1 MKKFFIIGGIILLI
15 IIIIGAISSGNN
27 NNAQNGITLEKVKI
41 DNVIVKALAI
51 GQIIPKKEIS
61 IKSKIPGIVRT
72 RFVEIGDKV
81 KKGDPL
87 LEIDPDPTPIEY
99 TQAKRNVEL
108 AELAVKQAEME
119 YGRAKE
125 LKNEKLISSHEFENY
140 KKLYEERMLNYQL
153 AQEKFDLISKGRIKL
168 AGKQIENI
176 IKSPIDGTILELFI
190 NEGDPVVPL
199 TSYQAG
205 TTLIT
210 MADMNNLIFMGTVDE
225 IDVGKIK
232 EGITAKLKIG
242 ALPDADIEGIVYKIS
257 PKAKKDGNS
266 TLFDIEI
273 KITEQKNENIVMRAG
288 LSANADVI
296 IQRADSVLTIPERL
310 IQYKNDSA
318 FVEIK
323 LGEDSEKIEKRFI
336 KTGFSDG
343 MITEIDSGLSENDLI
358 VERPP
363 REIK

>member
-1 MKKFFIIGGIILLI
+1 
-15 IIIIGAISSGNN
+15 
-27 NNAQNGITLEKVKI
+27 
-41 DNVIVKALAI
+41 
-51 GQIIPKKEIS
+51 
-61 IKSKIPGIVRT
+61 
-72 RFVEIGDKV
+72 
-81 KKGDPL
+81 
-87 LEIDPDPTPIEY
+87 
-99 TQAKRNVEL
+99 
-108 AELAVKQAEME
+108 
-119 YGRAKE
+119 
-125 LKNEKLISSHEFENY
+125 
-140 KKLYEERMLNYQL
+140 MLNFQL
-153 AQEKFDLISKGRIKL
+153 AQEKFDLISKGKIKL
-168 AGKQIENI
+168 GGKQIENI

-242 ALPDADIEGIVYKIS
+242 ALPDANTEGVVHKIS

-273 KITEQKNENIVMRAG
+273 KITEKKNENIVMRAG

-296 IQRADSVLTIPERL
+296 IQRADSVLTVPERL
-310 IQYKNDSA
+310 IHYQNDSA

-323 LGEDSEKIEKRFI
+323 QSEDSKEIEKRFI

-343 MITEIDSGLSENDLI
+343 MITEIDSGLSENEFV